1 MDSQTQM
8 KQAVA
13 DAAIREVKSDMILGL
28 GSGSTAA
35 LMIKSLAD
43 EMRSGKLQNIRGVAT
58 SFQSEVLAL
67 ELDIPLIDLASVSQI
82 DLAIDGADEVD
93 PGFQLIKG
101 GGACHVREKL
111 VASKANQL
119 LIVVDET
126 KLVQN
131 LNQSFPLP
139 VEVLPNAWKQVQEVI
154 SEMNG
159 SSSLRMAI
167 KKAGP
172 VVTDQGNLILDVLFN
187 DGIKN
192 PKDIEMKINNITGVL
207 ENGLFVDLTDKV
219 LVGKIENNTPVVY
232 SPTRTSYSSNLI
244 CTELAWLCKP
254 SLLARLIISRLLTF
268 KLSSLNSIIEVF
280 FIKVSTPKE
289 PLNLEFPDVGKV

>member
-1 MDSQTQM
+1 MDLQTQM
-8 KQAVA
+8 KQIVANAAVE
-13 DAAIREVKSDMILGL
+13 EVEDGMIVGL

-35 LMIKSLAD
+35 LMIKRLA
-43 EMRSGKLQNIRGVAT
+43 EQIKSGKLKNIRGVPT

-67 ELDIPLIDLASVSQI
+67 ELKIPLIDLASVNQI

-93 PGFQLIKG
+93 PEFQLIKG

-111 VASKANQL
+111 VAFKANRL

-131 LNQSFPLP
+131 LNQVFPLP
-139 VEVLPNAWKQVQEVI
+139 VEVLPSAWNQVKDQL

-159 SSSLRMAI
+159 SCKLRMAT

-187 DGIKN
+187 DGIKD
-192 PKDIEMKINNITGVL
+192 PKDLEIRINNIPGVL

-219 LVGKIENNTPVVY
+219 LVGKIKDNIPILF
-232 SPTRTSYSSNLI
+232 SPSKRS
-244 CTELAWLCKP
+244 
-254 SLLARLIISRLLTF
+254 
-268 KLSSLNSIIEVF
+268 
-280 FIKVSTPKE
+280 
-289 PLNLEFPDVGKV
+289 

>member
-1 MDSQTQM
+1 M
-8 KQAVA
+8 KKAVA
-13 DAAIREVKSDMILGL
+13 DAAIKEVKSDMIVGL

-35 LMIKSLAD
+35 LMIESLAN
-43 EMRSGKLQNIRGVAT
+43 EIRSGQLQNIRGVAT

-93 PGFQLIKG
+93 PQFQLIKG

-131 LNQSFPLP
+131 LNKSFPLP
-139 VEVLPNAWKQVQEVI
+139 VEVLPNAWKQVQEVL
-154 SEMNG
+154 SKMKGN
-159 SSSLRMAI
+159 STLRMAN

-172 VVTDQGNLILDVLFN
+172 VVTDQGNLILDVFFN
-187 DGIKN
+187 EGIKK
-192 PKDIEMKINNITGVL
+192 PKEIEMSINNIPGVL

-219 LVGKIENNTPVVY
+219 LVGKIENSIPIVY
-232 SPTRTSYSSNLI
+232 SP
-244 CTELAWLCKP
+244 P
-254 SLLARLIISRLLTF
+254 
-268 KLSSLNSIIEVF
+268 
-280 FIKVSTPKE
+280 KVI
-289 PLNLEFPDVGKV
+289 

>member
-1 MDSQTQM
+1 M
-8 KQAVA
+8 KQIVA
-13 DAAIREVKSDMILGL
+13 NAAIKEIEDGMIVGL

-35 LMIKSLAD
+35 LMIKSLA
-43 EMRSGKLQNIRGVAT
+43 EEIQSGKLKNIIGVPT

-67 ELDIPLIDLASVSQI
+67 ELKIPLIDLASVSQI

-93 PGFQLIKG
+93 PDFQLIKG

-111 VASKANQL
+111 VASKANKL

-131 LNQSFPLP
+131 LNLVFPLP
-139 VEVLPNAWKQVQEVI
+139 IEVLPTAWKQVKDIV

-159 SSSLRMAI
+159 VSNLRMAT

-172 VVTDQGNLILDVLFN
+172 VVTDQGNLILDVLFS
-187 DGIKN
+187 DGIKY
-192 PKDIEMKINNITGVL
+192 PKDLEMCINNIPGVL

-219 LVGKIENNTPVVY
+219 LVGRIENNIPVLF
-232 SPTRTSYSSNLI
+232 SPSKGS
-244 CTELAWLCKP
+244 
-254 SLLARLIISRLLTF
+254 
-268 KLSSLNSIIEVF
+268 
-280 FIKVSTPKE
+280 
-289 PLNLEFPDVGKV
+289 

>member
-1 MDSQTQM
+1 M
-8 KQAVA
+8 KKIVA
-13 DAAIREVKSDMILGL
+13 DAAIKEVKSGMILGL

-43 EMRSGKLQNIRGVAT
+43 EIHSGKLQNIRAVST

-67 ELDIPLIDLASVSQI
+67 ELDIPLMDLASVSQI

-93 PGFQLIKG
+93 PKFQLIKG

-111 VASKANQL
+111 VAYKANKL

-126 KLVQN
+126 KLVKK
-131 LNQSFPLP
+131 LNKSFPLP

-154 SEMNG
+154 SEMKG
-159 SSSLRMAI
+159 SSTLRMAT

-187 DGIKN
+187 DGIEN
-192 PKDIEMKINNITGVL
+192 PKDMELNLNNIPGVL
-207 ENGLFVDLTDKV
+207 ENGLFVDLADKV
-219 LVGKIENNTPVVY
+219 LVGKIENSIPVVY
-232 SPTRTSYSSNLI
+232 SP
-244 CTELAWLCKP
+244 
-254 SLLARLIISRLLTF
+254 SRF
-268 KLSSLNSIIEVF
+268 A
-280 FIKVSTPKE
+280 
-289 PLNLEFPDVGKV
+289 

>member
-1 MDSQTQM
+1 M
-8 KQAVA
+8 KQIVA
-13 DAAIREVKSDMILGL
+13 DEAIKEVKSGMIIGL

-35 LMIKSLAD
+35 LMIRSLAS
-43 EMRSGKLQNIRGVAT
+43 EIRSGKLQNIRGVAT

-67 ELDIPLIDLASVSQI
+67 ELDIPLIDLAPVSQI

-159 SSSLRMAI
+159 ISSLRMAT

-172 VVTDQGNLILDVLFN
+172 IVTDQGNLILDVLFN
-187 DGIKN
+187 NGIKD
-192 PKDIEMKINNITGVL
+192 PKNMELAINNIPGVL

-219 LVGKIENNTPVVY
+219 LVGKIENDAPEGY
-232 SPTRTSYSSNLI
+232 SL
-244 CTELAWLCKP
+244 
-254 SLLARLIISRLLTF
+254 SR
-268 KLSSLNSIIEVF
+268 
-280 FIKVSTPKE
+280 VS
-289 PLNLEFPDVGKV
+289 

>member
-1 MDSQTQM
+1 M
-8 KQAVA
+8 KKIVA
-13 DAAIREVKSDMILGL
+13 DAAIKEIRSDMIIGL

-35 LMIKSLAD
+35 LMIKSLAK
-43 EMRSGKLQNIRGVAT
+43 EISTGKLQNIRGVPT

-93 PGFQLIKG
+93 PRFQLIKG

-111 VASKANQL
+111 VAAKANQL

-126 KLVQN
+126 KLVKN
-131 LNQSFPLP
+131 LNKSFPLP
-139 VEVLPNAWKQVQEVI
+139 VEVLPNAWKQVKDNI

-159 SSSLRMAI
+159 RSNLRMAT

-172 VVTDQGNLILDVLFN
+172 IVTDQGNLILDVFFN
-187 DGIKN
+187 DGIN
-192 PKDIEMKINNITGVL
+192 DPKGIEMSINNIPGVL

-219 LVGKIENNTPVVY
+219 LVGKIENQLPLVY
-232 SPTRTSYSSNLI
+232 SPS
-244 CTELAWLCKP
+244 
-254 SLLARLIISRLLTF
+254 
-268 KLSSLNSIIEVF
+268 
-280 FIKVSTPKE
+280 KVS
-289 PLNLEFPDVGKV
+289 

>member
-1 MDSQTQM
+1 M
-8 KQAVA
+8 KKAVA

-43 EMRSGKLQNIRGVAT
+43 EIRSGKLQNIRGVAT

-111 VASKANQL
+111 VASKASQL

-139 VEVLPNAWKQVQEVI
+139 VEVLPNAWKQVQEI
-154 SEMNG
+154 ILEMNG
-159 SSSLRMAI
+159 VSTLRMAT

-192 PKDIEMKINNITGVL
+192 PKETEMSINNIPGVL

-232 SPTRTSYSSNLI
+232 SPT
-244 CTELAWLCKP
+244 
-254 SLLARLIISRLLTF
+254 
-268 KLSSLNSIIEVF
+268 
-280 FIKVSTPKE
+280 KV
-289 PLNLEFPDVGKV
+289 G

>member
-1 MDSQTQM
+1 M
-8 KQAVA
+8 KQIVA
-13 DAAIREVKSDMILGL
+13 DAAVKEVKSDMILGL

-35 LMIKSLAD
+35 LMIKSLAS
-43 EMRSGKLQNIRGVAT
+43 EIRSGKLTNIRGVAT

-111 VASKANQL
+111 VASKANKL

-131 LNQSFPLP
+131 LNKSFPLP
-139 VEVLPNAWKQVQEVI
+139 VEVLPNAWKQVQNVI
-154 SEMNG
+154 FEMNG
-159 SSSLRMAI
+159 NSTLRMAT

-187 DGIKN
+187 DGIQN
-192 PKDIEMKINNITGVL
+192 PKELEMSINNIPGVL
-207 ENGLFVDLTDKV
+207 ENGLFIDLTDKV
-219 LVGKIENNTPVVY
+219 LVGRIENNTPVVY
-232 SPTRTSYSSNLI
+232 SPQ
-244 CTELAWLCKP
+244 K
-254 SLLARLIISRLLTF
+254 
-268 KLSSLNSIIEVF
+268 VF
-280 FIKVSTPKE
+280 
-289 PLNLEFPDVGKV
+289 

>member
-1 MDSQTQM
+1 M
-8 KQAVA
+8 KQIVA
-13 DAAIREVKSDMILGL
+13 DAAIKEVKSGMILGL

-43 EMRSGKLQNIRGVAT
+43 EISSGKLQNIRGVAT

-93 PGFQLIKG
+93 PEFQLIKG

-111 VASKANQL
+111 VASKANKL

-126 KLVQN
+126 KLVKN
-131 LNQSFPLP
+131 LNLVFPLP
-139 VEVLPNAWKQVQEVI
+139 VEVLPSAWKQVKDTI
-154 SEMNG
+154 LEMG
-159 SSSLRMAI
+159 GDSTLRMAA

-187 DGIKN
+187 EGIRD
-192 PKDIEMKINNITGVL
+192 PKDLETLINNIPGVL

-219 LVGKIENNTPVVY
+219 LVGKIENNNPTLF
-232 SPTRTSYSSNLI
+232 SPSKCS
-244 CTELAWLCKP
+244 
-254 SLLARLIISRLLTF
+254 
-268 KLSSLNSIIEVF
+268 
-280 FIKVSTPKE
+280 
-289 PLNLEFPDVGKV
+289 

>member
-1 MDSQTQM
+1 M
-8 KQAVA
+8 KQVVA
-13 DAAIREVKSDMILGL
+13 DAAIKKVKSDMIIGL

-43 EMRSGKLQNIRGVAT
+43 EIRSGKLQNIKGVAT

-93 PGFQLIKG
+93 PRFQLIKG

-111 VASKANQL
+111 VASKANKL

-126 KLVQN
+126 KMVQN

-139 VEVLPNAWKQVQEVI
+139 VEVLPNAWKQVKELI
-154 SEMNG
+154 SEING
-159 SSSLRMAI
+159 SSTLRMAT

-172 VVTDQGNLILDVLFN
+172 VVTDQGNLILDVLFKN
-187 DGIKN
+187 GINN
-192 PKDIEMKINNITGVL
+192 PKEIELSINNIPGVL
-207 ENGLFVDLTDKV
+207 ENGLFVDLTDEV
-219 LVGKIENNTPVVY
+219 LVGKIENNIPVVY
-232 SPTRTSYSSNLI
+232 SPS
-244 CTELAWLCKP
+244 
-254 SLLARLIISRLLTF
+254 
-268 KLSSLNSIIEVF
+268 
-280 FIKVSTPKE
+280 KV
-289 PLNLEFPDVGKV
+289 L

>member
-1 MDSQTQM
+1 M
-8 KQAVA
+8 KQIVA
-13 DAAIREVKSDMILGL
+13 DAAIKEVKSDMVLGL

-35 LMIKSLAD
+35 LMIKSLAS
-43 EMRSGKLQNIRGVAT
+43 EIRSGRLTNIRGVAT

-111 VASKANQL
+111 VASKANKL

-131 LNQSFPLP
+131 LNKSFPLP
-139 VEVLPNAWKQVQEVI
+139 VEVLPNSWKQVQEVI

-159 SSSLRMAI
+159 NSTLRMAV

-187 DGIKN
+187 DGIQN
-192 PKDIEMKINNITGVL
+192 PKEVEMSINNIPGVL
-207 ENGLFVDLTDKV
+207 ENGLFINLTDKV
-219 LVGKIENNTPVVY
+219 LVGRIENNTPVVY
-232 SPTRTSYSSNLI
+232 SPQ
-244 CTELAWLCKP
+244 K
-254 SLLARLIISRLLTF
+254 
-268 KLSSLNSIIEVF
+268 VF
-280 FIKVSTPKE
+280 
-289 PLNLEFPDVGKV
+289 

>member
-1 MDSQTQM
+1 M
-8 KQAVA
+8 KQIVA
-13 DAAIREVKSDMILGL
+13 DAAIKEVESDMILGL

-35 LMIKSLAD
+35 LTIKSLAD
-43 EMRSGKLQNIRGVAT
+43 NIRSGELQNIVGVAT

-67 ELDIPLIDLASVSQI
+67 ELNIPLIDLASVSEI

-111 VASKANQL
+111 VASKADKL

-131 LNQSFPLP
+131 LNKAFPLP
-139 VEVLPNAWKQVQEVI
+139 VEVLPNAWKQVKEVI
-154 SEMNG
+154 AEMNG
-159 SSSLRMAI
+159 YSTLRMAT

-172 VVTDQGNLILDVLFN
+172 VVTDQGNLILDITFN

-192 PKDIEMKINNITGVL
+192 PKEIEMSINNIPGVL

-219 LVGKIENNTPVVY
+219 LVGKIENNIPVVY
-232 SPTRTSYSSNLI
+232 SPSKIN
-244 CTELAWLCKP
+244 
-254 SLLARLIISRLLTF
+254 
-268 KLSSLNSIIEVF
+268 
-280 FIKVSTPKE
+280 
-289 PLNLEFPDVGKV
+289 

>member
-1 MDSQTQM
+1 M
-8 KQAVA
+8 KQIVA
-13 DAAIREVKSDMILGL
+13 DAAIKEVESEMIVGL

-43 EMRSGKLQNIRGVAT
+43 EINSGKLKNIRGVAT

-93 PGFQLIKG
+93 PSFQLIKG

-111 VASKANQL
+111 VASKAQQL

-126 KLVQN
+126 KMVQN
-131 LNQSFPLP
+131 LNKSFPLP
-139 VEVLPNAWKQVQEVI
+139 VEVLPNAWKYVKDRI

-159 SSSLRMAI
+159 CSTLRMAT

-172 VVTDQGNLILDVLFN
+172 VVTDQGNLILDVLFHG
-187 DGIKN
+187 GIKN
-192 PKDIEMKINNITGVL
+192 PKDIEMRINNIPGVL
-207 ENGLFVDLTDKV
+207 ENGLFIDLTDKV
-219 LVGKIENNTPVVY
+219 LVGKIENDIPILY
-232 SPTRTSYSSNLI
+232 SPS
-244 CTELAWLCKP
+244 
-254 SLLARLIISRLLTF
+254 
-268 KLSSLNSIIEVF
+268 
-280 FIKVSTPKE
+280 KV
-289 PLNLEFPDVGKV
+289 D